1 MNKKNAIKAAAQGL
15 WVCYTLFT
23 FVLILVYSLKNSGQ
37 IYLSNHLSQDLDCF
51 CRFEATIAPLVVL
64 DLGCKA
70 FLVTPFAGLSADD
83 DTSKDACM
91 NRSTLF

>member
-1 MNKKNAIKAAAQGL
+1 M
-15 WVCYTLFT
+15 
-23 FVLILVYSLKNSGQ
+23 LILVYSLKNSGL
-37 IYLSNHLSQDLDCF
+37 IYLSNHLSQDPDHF
-51 CRFEATIAPLVVL
+51 YRFEANIAPLVVL